1 MEVSVA
7 VAADFLGGHCLRP
20 AVAAVA
26 VAAVPNPVAVVP
38 KPVAAVAVAMAS
50 EPRDR
55 LPLPTRNWLPARP
68 PRSHLVCLRNDS
80 AAQNKLDDT
89 ILSSKA
95 MQDPVGEQGNT
106 KAYQQSFCT
115 TLVLASSTSALP
127 YLRREFH
134 YMARRAPDSPSRY
147 NNAAAPG

>member
-1 MEVSVA
+1 MAVVA
-7 VAADFLGGHCLRP
+7 VP
-20 AVAAVA
+20 TP
-26 VAAVPNPVAVVP
+26 PNPVAVVP

-55 LPLPTRNWLPARP
+55 LPLPTRNWLQARP
-68 PRSHLVCLRNDS
+68 PRNLLVCLLDES
-80 AAQNKLDDT
+80 AGENNLECT
-89 ILSSKA
+89 ILSSNA
-95 MQDPVGEQGNT
+95 MVFPVGEQGNT

-115 TLVLASSTSALP
+115 TLVLASSTCALP